1 MRREMGYPRR
11 EVEVLLRRVEP
22 FQSTA
27 KPDTEIEQISG
38 LEGIYRCPL
47 KVAVRRKREREKR
60 FGRS

>member
-1 MRREMGYPRR
+1 MGYLRGGR
-11 EVEVLLRRVEP
+11 KVLLRRVEP

-27 KPDTEIEQISG
+27 KPDTEIERLSGPEGISG
-38 LEGIYRCPL
+38 WPL